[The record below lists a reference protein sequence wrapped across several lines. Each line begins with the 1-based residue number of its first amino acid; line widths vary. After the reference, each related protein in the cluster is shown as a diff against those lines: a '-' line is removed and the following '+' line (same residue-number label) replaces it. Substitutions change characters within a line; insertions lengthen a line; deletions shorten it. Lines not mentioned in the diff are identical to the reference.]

1 MLKIF
6 DLGFATFGM
15 FYMCEGF
22 AAVLATPD
30 NMQDPTDSGSL
41 ALRLLGVL
49 IGAIATLRLV
59 PQFKR
64 LLRITAQ
71 SWVFWLPVC
80 VTLASVLWSGD
91 PGMAARRSLA
101 LVLTTIFALYVV
113 TTFDTRTMLNCLLAA
128 LLFYC
133 VGSLLMI
140 ILVPSIGIHSAA
152 GTRFIEHVG
161 AWRGLSP
168 FKNDFGRIVAL
179 AGVLFIA
186 ASVTR
191 PGRRPLYILSALL
204 AAALVAGSRSG
215 QAIALLVGG
224 TGAVFYV
231 MLVRDLPPRQRSAL
245 ILLTLPLAVLALLIK
260 DIAVAAILEALG
272 KDPTLTGRE
281 NIWAAVLDAV
291 HDNLLLGG
299 GYGTGWS
306 TLVGSYM
313 EEVLGRQI
321 GHAHNGYLNM
331 IVDVGV
337 LGLGVTLCFYLTVGF
352 RILSEFVRNRSWELV
367 LFASTLFIFIIVGNW
382 VGSFLMKYNSIFW
395 VMMVCCYCKLS
406 SPAHVRVPTAAMAGR
421 RKIEQNPAAKGTA
434 SGAAAR

>member
-1 MLKIF
+1 MLRIF
-6 DLGFATFGM
+6 DLSFATFGM

-30 NMQDPTDSGSL
+30 DMQDPTDSGSL

-49 IGAIATLRLV
+49 IGAIATLRLA
-59 PQFKR
+59 PQLKQLF
-64 LLRITAQ
+64 RITTH

-80 VTLASVLWSGD
+80 AALASMLWSGD

-113 TTFDTRTMLNCLLAA
+113 TTFDTRAMLNCLLAA
-128 LLFYC
+128 LLLYC

-140 ILVPSIGIHSAA
+140 ILVPSIGIHSATD
-152 GTRFIEHVG
+152 TRFIEHVG

-186 ASVTR
+186 AAVTR
-191 PGRRPLYILSALL
+191 PGRRQLYVLAALL

-215 QAIALLVGG
+215 QAIALLIGG

-245 ILLTLPLAVLALLIK
+245 ILLTIPLAVLALLTK
-260 DIAVAAILEALG
+260 DVAIAAVLEALG

-299 GYGTGWS
+299 GYGAGWS
-306 TLVGSYM
+306 TLVGTYM

-321 GHAHNGYLNM
+321 GHAHNGYLNT

-337 LGLGVTLCFYLTVGF
+337 LGLVITLCFYLAIGF
-352 RILSEFVRNRSWELV
+352 RILSELVRNRSWELV
-367 LFASTLFIFIIVGNW
+367 LFTSTLFIFIIVGNW
-382 VGSFLMKYNSIFW
+382 VASFLMKYNSIFW
-395 VMMVCCYCKLS
+395 VMMVCCYCKLYV
-406 SPAHVRVPTAAMAGR
+406 PARLSAPSVVVAGR
-421 RKIEQNPAAKGTA
+421 RKIEQSPATPGAA